1 LAALR
6 ARSNWSADMKCSLLA
21 TCIAGL
27 LIAPMPV
34 QAVMHLA
41 SDGRGEVLVFPYYT
55 SDGGN
60 QTLLSVVNSTSRGK
74 AVKVRFREGSNSR
87 SVLDFNIYLAPFD
100 VWTGSVF
107 DPQTTQRAALVTR
120 DNSCTVPAIKTST
133 VLPTLSNG
141 VRYVGFSNYT
151 YSGSNNDSGE
161 DSVARAR
168 EGHFE
173 MIEMGEVTNATRQS
187 LRAISPNASGVP
199 LNCAQIENAWR
210 PDILPNDAYW
220 LSASAMVDMAAPR
233 GGLHGFAAMVDTLGG
248 TMLGY
253 GAEAIAGFSTVVQH
267 TGPGDELPNLGSA
280 VGTDGVVVA
289 RVVHGDGE
297 AMLRYPAAQ
306 AIDAVSA
313 VFTARAL
320 YNDFV
325 SSAAVGGASE
335 WVMTF
340 PTKQFYTDLTAGPA
354 IAPFVNAFPRSGT
367 QGSAPLSFAIDVRDR
382 DGTLRLCEPTSSAT
396 ADCAAF
402 GGVPP
407 PPSMNTT
414 LNWAVN
420 VLSFGQT
427 QSGATSVFGSSRR
440 LEVPLGQVFAGNQA
454 SDGSAG
460 INFYAPWRDGSAYAI
475 AHSLRPDSSGARLA
489 GLPVVGFWASRYT
502 NTAVTP
508 GVLAN
513 YSGTV
518 RHQITQLDL
527 SPPE

>member
-1 LAALR
+1 
-6 ARSNWSADMKCSLLA
+6 
-21 TCIAGL
+21 
-27 LIAPMPV
+27 
-34 QAVMHLA
+34 
-41 SDGRGEVLVFPYYT
+41 
-55 SDGGN
+55 
-60 QTLLSVVNSTSRGK
+60 
-74 AVKVRFREGSNSR
+74 
-87 SVLDFNIYLAPFD
+87 

-107 DPQTTQRAALVTR
+107 DPQTTHRAALVTR
-120 DNSCTVPAIKTST
+120 DNSCTVPAIRTST
-133 VLPTLSNG
+133 VLPALPNG
-141 VRYVGFSNYT
+141 ARFVGFSNHAYT
-151 YSGSNNDSGE
+151 GVNNDSGE
-161 DSVARAR
+161 DTTARAR
-168 EGHFE
+168 EGFFE
-173 MIEMGEVTNATRQS
+173 MIEMGEVTDATRQS
-187 LRAISPNASGVP
+187 LRAISPNASGLP
-199 LNCAQIENAWR
+199 LNCAQVENAWSPVAS
-210 PDILPNDAYW
+210 PDDAYW
-220 LSASAMVDMAAPR
+220 RSGSALVDMAVPR
-233 GGLHGFAAMVDTLGG
+233 GGLHGFAAIVDTLGG

-253 GAEAIAGFSTVVQH
+253 GAEAIAGFSTMVQH
-267 TGPGDELPNLGSA
+267 TGQGDALPDLGSA
-280 VGTDGVVVA
+280 VGTDGVVVT
-289 RVVHGDGE
+289 RVVHADGE

-313 VFTARAL
+313 IFTARAV

-340 PTKQFYTDLTAGPA
+340 PTKLFYTDLTAGPA
-354 IAPFVNAFPRSGT
+354 IAPFVNVFPRSGT

-396 ADCAAF
+396 SDCAVF
-402 GGVPP
+402 PGVPP

-427 QSGATSVFGSSRR
+427 QSGATRVFGSSRR
-440 LEVPLGQVFAGNQA
+440 LEVPLGQVFAGNRA

-460 INFYAPWRDGSAYAI
+460 ISFYAPWRDASEYAI

-502 NTAVTP
+502 NAAVTP

-518 RHQITQLDL
+518 RHQVTQLDL